1 MIPAGT
7 WASIL
12 VGNSERHMEDSPQ
25 SDPSQCAGLSTPTRR
40 CCSRRKQACPGLSQ
54 IQHRKSSGLG
64 SPSVPT
70 WMVGHTLS
78 QPVTHWAEQAPGHRP
93 KCWQFGDTAR

>member
-40 CCSRRKQACPGLSQ
+40 CCSRRKHGQPSRLAQDSPRFSTENPLGWEAPLSQ
-54 IQHRKSSGLG
+54 AG
-64 SPSVPT
+64 
-70 WMVGHTLS
+70 WW
-78 QPVTHWAEQAPGHRP
+78 VTH
-93 KCWQFGDTAR
+93 